1 MFAASDVGL
10 FADSC
15 GHAREARVG
24 HCGMAL
30 PVPVVGVVKSSDLA
44 RIFAK
49 TYGQNQ
55 NRKCWAESREKSAR
69 ATRLIATGGVV
80 WVARP

>member
-1 MFAASDVGL
+1 MFAASGVCL

-44 RIFAK
+44 QMFAK
-49 TYGQNQ
+49 TYGHNQ
-55 NRKCWAESREKSAR
+55 NRKCLAESREKSAR
-69 ATRLIATGGVV
+69 ATRFAATGRVV